1 VTGTG
6 SPATGA
12 ERHLVVVGSLN
23 VDLSVAVSRLPQPGE
38 TVSGTGVARA
48 PGGKG
53 ANQAVA
59 AARLGVPV
67 RLAGLVGDDLF
78 GPELRDTVAA
88 QGVEVSAVS
97 ILEGTSTGMAL
108 ITVDESG
115 ENMIT
120 VAAGANG
127 RFTPERPAL
136 RELLGGARALLLQLE
151 IPVGTCLAAARAAR
165 DLGVPVF
172 LNAAP
177 CPPGVSTDLAELLK
191 LTDALIVNETEAEG
205 LSGGSDPVGLPA
217 LGPAVAVVTLGAR
230 GAVAVDASG
239 TPVSCGGFVVPTV
252 DAVGAGDAFCAQ
264 FTVAFS
270 AGLSLT
276 ESVRRACAAGALA
289 TTAVG
294 AQAAMPGRAAVEA
307 LL

>member
-1 VTGTG
+1 M
-6 SPATGA
+6 S
-12 ERHLVVVGSLN
+12 ERHLAVVGSLN
-23 VDLSVAVSRLPQPGE
+23 VDLSVAVPRLPQPGE
-38 TVSGTGVARA
+38 TVSGTGAARA

-59 AARLGVPV
+59 AVRLGVPV
-67 RLAGLVGDDLF
+67 RLAGLVGDDPF
-78 GPELRDTVAA
+78 GHELRDTVAA
-88 QGVEVSAVS
+88 QGVDVSAVS
-97 ILEGTSTGMAL
+97 VLDGTSTGMAL
-108 ITVDESG
+108 ITVDEGG

-127 RFTPERPAL
+127 LLTPEWFAF
-136 RELLGGARALLLQLE
+136 RELLDGARALLLQLE

-177 CPPGVSTDLAELLK
+177 CPPVVSAELTELLR
-191 LTDALIVNETEAEG
+191 LTDVLIVNETEAEG
-205 LSGGSDPVGLPA
+205 LSGSSDPVGLPA
-217 LGPAVAVVTLGAR
+217 LGPALAVVTLGAQ

-239 TPVSCGGFVVPTV
+239 VPVSCGGFVVATV

-270 AGLSLT
+270 AGLPLP

-289 TTAVG
+289 TTGVG
-294 AQAAMPGRAAVEA
+294 AQAAMPGRAAVED